1 MTELYKQLDDEFKE
15 DTNIFFDKDSVEI
28 RKKLQY
34 FESLIDK
41 LNYQLF
47 IANKKYKEVFIEYRK
62 RVGLPV
68 KEENNGKA

>member
-1 MTELYKQLDDEFKE
+1 MTDLYKKLDDEFFE
-15 DTNIFFDKDSVEI
+15 DVKIFFEDDILEM
-28 RKKLQY
+28 RKTLQY

-47 IANKKYKEVFIEYRK
+47 IANKKYKETLINYRK

-68 KEENNGKA
+68 KEDKDGQA

>member
-1 MTELYKQLDDEFKE
+1 MTELYKQLDEEFKE
-15 DTNIFFDKDSVEI
+15 GTNIFFDDDSIEM

-47 IANKKYKEVFIEYRK
+47 IANKKYKETLIDYRK

-68 KEENNGKA
+68 KEENNG

>member
-1 MTELYKQLDDEFKE
+1 MTELYEQLDDEFKE
-15 DTNIFFDKDSVEI
+15 GTNIFFDKDSIEM

-47 IANKKYKEVFIEYRK
+47 IANKNIRK
-62 RVGLPV
+62 RLLNIVSVLDCL
-68 KEENNGKA
+68 